1 MFGDIAPEDRLI
13 TPLPV
18 HKRFTVTYY
27 NNIDTATRLGVIPL
41 HAVSSSFKGANGENP
56 ATSMGRGWI
65 TSSAAA
71 IDWTDPSD
79 DVTYKYYKVPLF
91 NQIKANFFDGAN
103 PKNRFSKA
111 PRPQHTLDTNFLPWG
126 KGKGDTNGKYHWQN
140 LNLRKIHNKANVIS
154 LPQSIYGE
162 KIRSGSILL
171 TDYSKG
177 HAVEIIDDGYGN
189 LYDKAFKANFDAG
202 TPTAKNSGSALGV
215 VSYTHGLL
223 MLTDT
228 GSYKDAG
235 GQVSGS
241 TGWTLQF
248 EATRTITEHE
258 YTVIVPE
265 NQFNSSTN
273 ISVTYQRSGSLTLPS
288 MSLNEMRQVQASPS
302 EQGYNLQGYTAT
314 PRAEGFVT
322 NSFFA
327 PYITTIGLYND
338 HGDLLAVAKT
348 SRPVRNDPELAL
360 SFVIRFDI

>member
-1 MFGDIAPEDRLI
+1 
-13 TPLPV
+13 
-18 HKRFTVTYY
+18 
-27 NNIDTATRLGVIPL
+27 
-41 HAVSSSFKGANGENP
+41 
-56 ATSMGRGWI
+56 
-65 TSSAAA
+65 
-71 IDWTDPSD
+71 
-79 DVTYKYYKVPLF
+79 
-91 NQIKANFFDGAN
+91 
-103 PKNRFSKA
+103 
-111 PRPQHTLDTNFLPWG
+111 
-126 KGKGDTNGKYHWQN
+126 
-140 LNLRKIHNKANVIS
+140 
-154 LPQSIYGE
+154 
-162 KIRSGSILL
+162 
-171 TDYSKG
+171 
-177 HAVEIIDDGYGN
+177 
-189 LYDKAFKANFDAG
+189 
-202 TPTAKNSGSALGV
+202 
-215 VSYTHGLL
+215 